1 MKTHSNTNPDS
12 DSDPYTNVDSCA
24 DSCATNAAPDQSRLK
39 LWEAAAAIALITFAC
54 LSVAVTFVAL
64 TVRLVVV
71 ETLGCFRRKGC
82 KP

>member
-1 MKTHSNTNPDS
+1 MKTHSNTNSDS
-12 DSDPYTNVDSCA
+12 DSDPYTNA
-24 DSCATNAAPDQSRLK
+24 DSNIAANAASDQSRLK

>member
-1 MKTHSNTNPDS
+1 MKTHSNTNSDS
-12 DSDPYTNVDSCA
+12 DSDPYTNA
-24 DSCATNAAPDQSRLK
+24 DSNIAANAASDQSRLK

-71 ETLGCFRRKGC
+71 ETLGCFRRKGG

>member
-1 MKTHSNTNPDS
+1 MKTHSNTNSDS
-12 DSDPYTNVDSCA
+12 DLDPYTNVDSNIA
-24 DSCATNAAPDQSRLK
+24 ANAAPDPSRLK

>member
-1 MKTHSNTNPDS
+1 MKTHSNTNS
-12 DSDPYTNVDSCA
+12 DSDPYTNA
-24 DSCATNAAPDQSRLK
+24 DSCASNAAPDQSRLK

-64 TVRLVVV
+64 TARLVVV
-71 ETLGCFRRKGC
+71 ETLGCFRRKGG